1 MELQEVASE
10 PDTAAPSL
18 GSRLLRR
25 TIVCAVIA
33 LLTVAGFYLSLI
45 LSARPLTAEE
55 RSRVE
60 DAIDILDQAGFERE
74 VYYLRHYTFFRGNDN
89 WLNSLVPKENAY
101 AATNYPFEIMT
112 VYPDFFVYTADDTE
126 RAAVLLHEA
135 RHLQGLDE
143 PDAYSFVWKNKWKF
157 GWTKSAY
164 GHSVVWQ
171 NVQKQTRD
179 VNPKLFICEF
189 NDFGDCYR

>member
-1 MELQEVASE
+1 MELQEVVSE
-10 PDTAAPSL
+10 PEPAAPSFAK
-18 GSRLLRR
+18 RALRR
-25 TIVCAVIA
+25 AIVCSVLAV
-33 LLTVAGFYLSLI
+33 LTIAGFYLSLI

-55 RSRVE
+55 RSHVE
-60 DAIDILDQAGFERE
+60 DAIDILDQAGFDRE

-112 VYPDFFVYTADDTE
+112 VYPDFFVYTSDDTE

-157 GWTKSAY
+157 GWTKAAY
-164 GHSVVWQ
+164 GHSVVWR